1 MLRYIAATSVVGL
14 CLIFAVAQSTP
25 PKAGV
30 DALPDG
36 PGKEVAQKNCLS
48 CHNARVATSKRGTE
62 DDWATTVSQMIA
74 RGANIS
80 DDDADTIVQYMA
92 VHFGPEDSKH
102 SESKEPKTASAA
114 PSPENS
120 SGGEVDPS
128 ASQSVNVNKADASEL
143 EASLD
148 LSEPEAEAIIHY
160 RNQNGKFEDWKQL
173 AAVPGVDAQKIKDHQ
188 KMIVFK

>member
-1 MLRYIAATSVVGL
+1 MLRFIAASSVIGL
-14 CLIFAVAQSTP
+14 CLLFAVAQSPP

-92 VHFGPEDSKH
+92 THFGPEDSKH
-102 SESKEPKTASAA
+102 SESKDAKTASAT
-114 PSPENS
+114 PPPENS
-120 SGGEVDPS
+120 NGEAHPP
-128 ASQSVNVNKADASEL
+128 ASQSVNVNRADATEL
-143 EASLD
+143 ETSLE
-148 LSEPEAEAIIHY
+148 LSKPEAEAIIHY
-160 RNQNGKFEDWKQL
+160 RNQNGNFEDWKQL